1 MIKIQADWVKY
12 NANTRNKNVGD
23 CVKRALSYA
32 YGVDYDE
39 ISRQLN
45 RMKGETGSDV
55 FNDNKVWRRFVYKN
69 GGVMLPDKDYKGI
82 TEEEFCEKYPQ
93 GVYICLTGKEVGK
106 SSHLVCILNGNII
119 DSWNSSNYVVIEAWE
134 IKDVSLDTVE
144 LEWEDI
150 KDPILDY
157 VFKYCDEVSHKY
169 GEYFAVWMNEDCR
182 VDDLTRRLYFYLQTK
197 DMPKGSEYYSNQE
210 YCKRIVVKINPRM
223 SAEKNIESL
232 KVQLKGRVYNWI
244 YPVEKDIRDCLDI
257 EGMETH
263 EWYGGAISDKKQLL
277 KLPEWSRKYIK
288 QFDTPENSYKDYYYV
303 VMEPLPEDNYD
314 EDMRFDSPSL
324 RTVISDMERYRRSVE
339 TGEPYSYNGW

>member
-1 MIKIQADWVKY
+1 MIKIQADYVRY

-69 GGVMLPDKDYKGI
+69 GGIMIPDKDYKGI
-82 TEEEFCEKYPQ
+82 TEEEFCEQYPQ

-106 SSHLVCILNGNII
+106 SSHLVCIFNGDII

-134 IKDVSLDTVE
+134 IKDVSLETSFI
-144 LEWEDI
+144 EWEDI
-150 KDPILDY
+150 KQPILDY
-157 VFKYCDEVSHKY
+157 IIKYCEQVSEKY
-169 GEYFAVWMNEDCR
+169 KKWFEIWMGEDFRIDN
-182 VDDLTRRLYFYLQTK
+182 LTRRLAFYIQTK
-197 DMPKGSEYYSNQE
+197 DLPAGCDWLSNHE
-210 YCKRIVVKINPRM
+210 NYKTIVVKLNPRL
-223 SAEKNIESL
+223 SEEKNIESL
-232 KVQLKGRVYNWI
+232 QVQLKGRVYNWV
-244 YPVEKDIRDCLDI
+244 YPLEKDIRDCLDV
-257 EGMETH
+257 EDMETH
-263 EWYGGAISDKKQLL
+263 EWYGNAIHDKKYLL

-288 QFDTPENSYKDYYYV
+288 QFDTPENSYKDYFYV

-314 EDMRFDSPSL
+314 EDMRFDSSSL
-324 RTVISDMERYRRSVE
+324 RTLISDMERYRRSVQ
-339 TGEPYSYNGW
+339 TGEPYQYN